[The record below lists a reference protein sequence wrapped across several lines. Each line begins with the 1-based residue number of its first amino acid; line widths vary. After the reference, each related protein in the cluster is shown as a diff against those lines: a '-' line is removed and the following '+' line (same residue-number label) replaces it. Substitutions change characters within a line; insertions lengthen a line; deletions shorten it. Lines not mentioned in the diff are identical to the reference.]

1 MTSAIQHDI
10 LVVVAS
16 VASATIFFVWRAV
29 RMIMNHFSIIV
40 RYSRIFCERK
50 GADYG
55 VGFPEQIILMYL
67 NEHGPVNQDTIAKF
81 YMIDKG
87 AIAKTANRLE
97 EKEFVERHENPDD
110 KREKILSISVKGKG
124 IIAVMSASLE
134 EWNKIVFQGIS
145 PQELETAQKVVS
157 MMAANAIK
165 AVE

>member
-1 MTSAIQHDI
+1 
-10 LVVVAS
+10 
-16 VASATIFFVWRAV
+16 
-29 RMIMNHFSIIV
+29 MIMNHFSIIV

-50 GADYG
+50 CTDYG
-55 VGFPEQIILMYL
+55 VGFPEQVILMYL
-67 NEHGPVNQDTIAKF
+67 SEHGPVNQDTIARF

-97 EKEFVERHENPDD
+97 EKGFVERHENPDD

-124 IIAVMSASLE
+124 IIAGMRASLE

-145 PQELETAQKVVS
+145 PQEVETAQKVVS